1 MTTPTLPAR
10 VAELRALMEAI
21 ASPDKG
27 DGSFYILQNGRRNL
41 VADWGAVQWRMDSA
55 SDARKIIPDLIR
67 AVEALQET
75 VAFIAVMVGRGPDCA
90 IPETITTPLGV
101 PVKIGT
107 IMRDATAALS
117 GRGAAKAA
125 APERKTVHSLDVDD
139 RGFLQRAARH
149 LAAALEVDDADGAE
163 ACVINICEV
172 LSTKPVTIR
181 KMDLGDNPG
190 RGAAKGGGG

>member
-1 MTTPTLPAR
+1 MLRRLFAFLFRHDYQVYGASLSAGNPISHMRCTRCGKETSFPTLNR
-10 VAELRALMEAI
+10 AEFAAMYWER
-21 ASPDKG
+21 
-27 DGSFYILQNGRRNL
+27 GS
-41 VADWGAVQWRMDSA
+41 
-55 SDARKIIPDLIR
+55 
-67 AVEALQET
+67 T
-75 VAFIAVMVGRGPDCA
+75 
-90 IPETITTPLGV
+90 GV
-101 PVKIGT
+101 
-107 IMRDATAALS
+107 TAALS

-181 KMDLGDNPG
+181 KMDLGDNLG